1 MIGGTRR
8 WTPSI
13 WHALSLFW
21 AAVCLLPLPAAGQTN
36 DVAAAKEALSRLTQF
51 SNDVRKMHELA
62 SRPLGPYPIATQ
74 CTWCDYAWGELCWTY
89 KTATISG
96 PPIDFN
102 WTRRA
107 LETTLSNVENDAGTF
122 AKSYEPT
129 QAWINGLPKFSAK
142 FDVTAD
148 RILGVQADI
157 KAGKV
162 PSDQQRQVVKQA
174 LQELADDLSSSSA
187 PLQSGTQALA
197 TALQRLSSYA
207 ESIQQAIAGA
217 DRSAQ
222 EALTQ
227 FGQQTQSLPCQN
239 EFKAKFD
246 GIKGD
251 FSRSIGEISAAF
263 QKVQSSSRQA
273 QEGLAVVLGGVVSS
287 QTDLQSVIEQVKAA
301 KNDELGS
308 FLERL
313 HLTAAKKRWEDLAS
327 AASGMSNNTN

>member
-8 WTPSI
+8 WAPSI
-13 WHALSLFW
+13 WRGLFLVW
-21 AAVCLLPLPAAGQTN
+21 AAACLLPPPATGQTN

-51 SNDVRKMHELA
+51 SNDVRKIREIA

-74 CTWCDYAWGELCWTY
+74 CTWCDYAWGALCWTE
-89 KTATISG
+89 KTATITG

-107 LETTLSNVENDAGTF
+107 LETTLSNVENDAGMF
-122 AKSYEPT
+122 SKSYAPT
-129 QAWINGLPKFSAK
+129 QAWIDGLPKFSAK

-174 LQELADDLSSSSA
+174 LQELADELSDSSA

-197 TALQRLSSYA
+197 AALQRQSSYA
-207 ESIQQAIAGA
+207 ASIQQAIAGA

-227 FGQQTQSLPCQN
+227 FEQQTQSLPCQN

-263 QKVQSSSRQA
+263 QNVETSSRQA
-273 QEGLAVVLGGVVSS
+273 QEG
-287 QTDLQSVIEQVKAA
+287 
-301 KNDELGS
+301 
-308 FLERL
+308 
-313 HLTAAKKRWEDLAS
+313 
-327 AASGMSNNTN
+327 